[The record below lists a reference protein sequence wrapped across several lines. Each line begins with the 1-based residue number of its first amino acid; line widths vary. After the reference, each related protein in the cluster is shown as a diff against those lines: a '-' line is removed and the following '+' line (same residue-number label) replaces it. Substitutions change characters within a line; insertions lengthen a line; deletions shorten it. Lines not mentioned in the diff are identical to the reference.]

1 MMWRSLSISP
11 FNTAEKKLKNET
23 ALGNPSMKLNLTG
36 AVPLIRHPKAP
47 GGIPR
52 RPKSAWQIFGS
63 DFFKKYREAGPGTYR
78 FPRH

>member
-1 MMWRSLSISP
+1 
-11 FNTAEKKLKNET
+11 LKNET
-23 ALGNPSMKLNLTG
+23 ALGNPSHKLNLTG

-63 DFFKKYREAGPGTYR
+63 DFFKKYREENAGVQVNFAEVYR
-78 FPRH
+78 AQAGGS